1 MEFDKKIKEKS
12 KISIILP
19 NYNSSKYIEETLS
32 SILNQSFK
40 DWRLIII
47 DDNSN
52 FETKKILEKFKN
64 NKQINIILLNKNKG
78 AGYCRNLGIQISNSE
93 YISFIDS
100 DDTWEAEKLE
110 EQFNF
115 MKKNEY
121 DFTYT
126 QYSTFKMNNEKK
138 ILKKITP
145 PKKMSY
151 ESFIND
157 TSIST
162 SSMMLKKK
170 VIGET
175 KFSDSEICEDYFFKC
190 EILKK
195 VNYAFCLEKKLTNY
209 RIRENSLQ
217 SNKLKNLF
225 WVWKINKNLNKLSTV
240 RNLISVISISVSS
253 FKRYGLK

>member
-115 MKKNEY
+115 MEKNEY

-162 SSMMLKKK
+162 SSMMSVSRK
-170 VIGET
+170 VFAIRVQEFQSFLGPRV
-175 KFSDSEICEDYFFKC
+175 DSTLCQ
-190 EILKK
+190 
-195 VNYAFCLEKKLTNY
+195 
-209 RIRENSLQ
+209 SLQ
-217 SNKLKNLF
+217 SIKHVKFDKVYTSDSQNVKN
-225 WVWKINKNLNKLSTV
+225 
-240 RNLISVISISVSS
+240 R
-253 FKRYGLK
+253 

>member
-115 MKKNEY
+115 MEKNEY

-126 QYSTFKMNNEKK
+126 QYST
-138 ILKKITP
+138 
-145 PKKMSY
+145 
-151 ESFIND
+151 
-157 TSIST
+157 
-162 SSMMLKKK
+162 
-170 VIGET
+170 
-175 KFSDSEICEDYFFKC
+175 
-190 EILKK
+190 
-195 VNYAFCLEKKLTNY
+195 
-209 RIRENSLQ
+209 
-217 SNKLKNLF
+217 
-225 WVWKINKNLNKLSTV
+225 LS
-240 RNLISVISISVSS
+240 
-253 FKRYGLK
+253 